1 MSFVFSWDKLDDEVA
16 LQIEGMIHAHFQRIP
31 KPAFMGNIAV
41 SKFRFGST
49 PPSITVLDVTD
60 PLEEWYVHMD
70 QEEARLAQ
78 EAAEAGG
85 GESLDEDE
93 LASDE
98 DDYDDPYTYS
108 ADESIVMVGEGDDIE
123 YLDSAAYE
131 EEERDRMR
139 AEEWLRQNHG
149 ERTKSG
155 TGSSSGDSYKG
166 GVLNNRHEDQAANSS
181 RTGLSRNEES
191 GLEQNRGAHP
201 RVAQNPLKSR
211 RSTLSRTSPSSTASS
226 ASSEKSHNPRHQSR
240 APTATKRA
248 NPNLKLD
255 IEASLPSS
263 SQIPSARKLGTSH
276 SLSSHAS
283 DEEIESEA
291 FYTHGESTIY
301 QRMKNMALESTSL
314 LPPRPASIEDDTS
327 EDAFH
332 YHKQHNQH
340 GSAYFPTTPGAGTS
354 HGNNNNG
361 GLGLGFGAG
370 IGASPGSVLS
380 SVMQNRSST
389 RPLSASSFYSG
400 PSSASVTSPTGR
412 SSQQPPQLYFPDLS
426 GMVLSGNSLLGLRAG
441 TPSRTIPSTPK
452 GFESPTLAF
461 SRRQS
466 FSDAGDEPMQ
476 RTLSASAAA
485 DRAFGSS
492 NGVNDRDKRLH
503 HSSAYVSPVEALN
516 FDAFSER
523 PKVVERLDEERAE
536 DKGNRGILLSQSIE
550 RDQQSRGSSSYQRQE
565 HRGQRQN
572 KSAERKARKQPE
584 ADRYSRT
591 SERTTPLY
599 VSPAPSKRNENDIQL
614 LLSVN
619 YQGQMGFTVETEMLL
634 NYPTF
639 AFLALPVKLVI
650 TGFSFKAKVLMGYLR
665 DHVNVCFLE
674 PEDPSE
680 SILSNVRIESQV
692 GDEQKHAV
700 LKNVGKIERFV
711 VEQLRKF
718 ITEDFVYPSYHSIE
732 LQRAPPP
739 PSADSPAQWS
749 QADGSSGGATASHV
763 DAPVPHNDK
772 RAIED
777 VGNRLLGDARGGP
790 FNVSIQA
797 GIAGAILIG
806 AGLLLS
812 FFGYRLFHITM
823 FLIGFYFFGNVSYI
837 AMANAGV
844 VSQTWLLI
852 VAIGVGIVGGL
863 LLICCSTLG
872 VAVLGALALYSLGLW
887 ILGLKSG
894 GLITSGTGRIILL
907 VSMAVMGFIL
917 GLCRERE
924 MVIIGSAI
932 VGAYSFVIGVDMFV
946 HTGFTLQA
954 DSFIN
959 SKNPI
964 ENVRFENQTP
974 GAYGLLGAFVG
985 LTVLGMIFQF
995 WSFGRRNF
1003 RPTAVTPA
1011 SGKVVS
1017 SEKPS
1022 GFGGI
1027 FRRR

>member
-1 MSFVFSWDKLDDEVA
+1 MSFVFAWDKLDDEVA

-78 EAAEAGG
+78 EAADAGG

-98 DDYDDPYTYS
+98 DEYDDYPYS

-131 EEERDRMR
+131 EEEQDRMR
-139 AEEWLRQNHG
+139 AEDWLRQNHG
-149 ERTKSG
+149 KRTKSA

-166 GVLNNRHEDQAANSS
+166 GVLNDRRGDQAGYTS
-181 RTGLSRNEES
+181 RTGHSRNEES
-191 GLEQNRGAHP
+191 GLGQDTGAYP
-201 RVAQNPLKSR
+201 RPTQNPLRSR
-211 RSTLSRTSPSSTASS
+211 RSTLSRASPSSTASS
-226 ASSEKSHNPRHQSR
+226 ASSEKSHNLRHQSR
-240 APTATKRA
+240 ASTAIKRP

-255 IEASLPSS
+255 IEASLPLS
-263 SQIPSARKLGTSH
+263 SQIPSARSMGTSH

-301 QRMKNMALESTSL
+301 QRMKNMALEPTSQ
-314 LPPRPASIEDDTS
+314 LPLKPASVEGDIS
-327 EDAFH
+327 EDPLH
-332 YHKQHNQH
+332 HHKQHNQH
-340 GSAYFPTTPGAGTS
+340 GNAYFPTTPGAGTS
-354 HGNNNNG
+354 HGNSNNG

-389 RPLSASSFYSG
+389 RPLSASSFYSA

-412 SSQQPPQLYFPDLS
+412 SGQQPPQLYFPDLS

-466 FSDAGDEPMQ
+466 FSDMGDDPMQ
-476 RTLSASAAA
+476 RTPSASMAA
-485 DRAFGSS
+485 DRASVSS

-503 HSSAYVSPVEALN
+503 NSSAYVSPVEALN
-516 FDAFSER
+516 YDAFSQR
-523 PKVVERLDEERAE
+523 PKVVERLDEESAE
-536 DKGNRGILLSQSIE
+536 AQGNRGAVLSRSVSQ
-550 RDQQSRGSSSYQRQE
+550 DQQSRGDSSYQRLQE
-565 HRGQRQN
+565 DHGQRQHRG
-572 KSAERKARKQPE
+572 AERKGRKQPK
-584 ADRYSRT
+584 ASRYRQT
-591 SERTTPLY
+591 SEPIIPMFT
-599 VSPAPSKRNENDIQL
+599 SPTLSKRNENDIQL

-674 PEDPSE
+674 PEDPDE

-739 PSADSPAQWS
+739 PSADSPALWP
-749 QADGSSGGATASHV
+749 QAGGSSGGSMASRVDGFNPSQSTTTASMVTNNTSARSGVNSHRSATEGSIRESAGSRRGRGLSAV
-763 DAPVPHNDK
+763 SQGSYESSATGPGPFRHSSGADAF
-772 RAIED
+772 
-777 VGNRLLGDARGGP
+777 GGP
-790 FNVSIQA
+790 SSLRA
-797 GIAGAILIG
+797 R
-806 AGLLLS
+806 S
-812 FFGYRLFHITM
+812 FTASS
-823 FLIGFYFFGNVSYI
+823 VATSY
-837 AMANAGV
+837 
-844 VSQTWLLI
+844 
-852 VAIGVGIVGGL
+852 
-863 LLICCSTLG
+863 
-872 VAVLGALALYSLGLW
+872 
-887 ILGLKSG
+887 
-894 GLITSGTGRIILL
+894 
-907 VSMAVMGFIL
+907 
-917 GLCRERE
+917 
-924 MVIIGSAI
+924 
-932 VGAYSFVIGVDMFV
+932 
-946 HTGFTLQA
+946 LQH
-954 DSFIN
+954 
-959 SKNPI
+959 
-964 ENVRFENQTP
+964 
-974 GAYGLLGAFVG
+974 
-985 LTVLGMIFQF
+985 
-995 WSFGRRNF
+995 
-1003 RPTAVTPA
+1003 
-1011 SGKVVS
+1011 
-1017 SEKPS
+1017 
-1022 GFGGI
+1022 
-1027 FRRR
+1027 

>member
-60 PLEEWYVHMD
+60 PLEEWYVHME

-93 LASDE
+93 LGTDE
-98 DDYDDPYTYS
+98 DEYDDHYPYS

-123 YLDSAAYE
+123 YLESVAYE
-131 EEERDRMR
+131 EEERDRM
-139 AEEWLRQNHG
+139 EPEDWLRQNHR
-149 ERTKSG
+149 ERAKSAA
-155 TGSSSGDSYKG
+155 GSSSGDSYKG
-166 GVLNNRHEDQAANSS
+166 GVPSSRHGDQAAYSS
-181 RTGLSRNEES
+181 RRAYSRNEES
-191 GLEQNRGAHP
+191 GSEQDTGAHP
-201 RVAQNPLKSR
+201 RTAQHPLKSR

-226 ASSEKSHNPRHQSR
+226 VSSEKSYGPGHQSR
-240 APTATKRA
+240 ASTTTKRM

-255 IEASLPSS
+255 IETSLPAST
-263 SQIPSARKLGTSH
+263 QFPPARKMGTSH

-301 QRMKNMALESTSL
+301 QRMKNMSL
-314 LPPRPASIEDDTS
+314 DPTRPLPPQPASIEGDS
-327 EDAFH
+327 LEDPSH
-332 YHKQHNQH
+332 YHHGQHHRN
-340 GSAYFPTTPGAGTS
+340 GSSSFPTTPGSGAN

-370 IGASPGSVLS
+370 MGASPGSVLS
-380 SVMQNRSST
+380 TVMQNRSST
-389 RPLSASSFYSG
+389 RPLSASSFYSA
-400 PSSASVTSPTGR
+400 PPSASVTSPTGR
-412 SSQQPPQLYFPDLS
+412 SGQQPPQLYFPDLS

-466 FSDAGDEPMQ
+466 FSDTGDDSTQ
-476 RTLSASAAA
+476 RAPFATVPA
-485 DRAFGSS
+485 DRASMSS
-492 NGVNDRDKRLH
+492 SGVHDRDKEPPH
-503 HSSAYVSPVEALN
+503 TYVSPVEALN
-516 FDAFSER
+516 FDAFSQR
-523 PKVVERLDEERAE
+523 PKVIDRLDEASSTGRGTRS
-536 DKGNRGILLSQSIE
+536 DLPSHSVQGDQRNRS
-550 RDQQSRGSSSYQRQE
+550 SSSYHRAQGHHSQRQE
-565 HRGQRQN
+565 KN
-572 KSAERKARKQPE
+572 AERRTRKQLGSE
-584 ADRYSRT
+584 RYRRT
-591 SERTTPLY
+591 SEASAPMF

-739 PSADSPAQWS
+739 PAADSPAQLPR
-749 QADGSSGGATASHV
+749 AGGLSGGSMASHADTFNPSRSTTTASMATNNTSVRSGVNSHRSATEGSRRESV
-763 DAPVPHNDK
+763 GSGRGRGLSAVSRGSYESAATGAGPSLHSRGADAF
-772 RAIED
+772 
-777 VGNRLLGDARGGP
+777 GGP
-790 FNVSIQA
+790 SSLRARSSTASSVAS
-797 GIAGAILIG
+797 
-806 AGLLLS
+806 
-812 FFGYRLFHITM
+812 
-823 FLIGFYFFGNVSYI
+823 SYPHHW
-837 AMANAGV
+837 
-844 VSQTWLLI
+844 Q
-852 VAIGVGIVGGL
+852 
-863 LLICCSTLG
+863 
-872 VAVLGALALYSLGLW
+872 
-887 ILGLKSG
+887 
-894 GLITSGTGRIILL
+894 
-907 VSMAVMGFIL
+907 
-917 GLCRERE
+917 
-924 MVIIGSAI
+924 
-932 VGAYSFVIGVDMFV
+932 
-946 HTGFTLQA
+946 
-954 DSFIN
+954 
-959 SKNPI
+959 
-964 ENVRFENQTP
+964 
-974 GAYGLLGAFVG
+974 
-985 LTVLGMIFQF
+985 
-995 WSFGRRNF
+995 
-1003 RPTAVTPA
+1003 
-1011 SGKVVS
+1011 
-1017 SEKPS
+1017 EK
-1022 GFGGI
+1022 
-1027 FRRR
+1027 

>member
-98 DDYDDPYTYS
+98 DEYDDHYPYS
-108 ADESIVMVGEGDDIE
+108 AGESIVMVGEGDDIE
-123 YLDSAAYE
+123 YLDSVAYE
-131 EEERDRMR
+131 VEEQDRI
-139 AEEWLRQNHG
+139 ETEDWLRQNHR
-149 ERTKSG
+149 EQTKSAA
-155 TGSSSGDSYKG
+155 GSSSGDSYKG
-166 GVLNNRHEDQAANSS
+166 GVLPNRHRSQAAYSP
-181 RTGLSRNEES
+181 RKAYSRNEES
-191 GLEQNRGAHP
+191 ESEQDTGAHP
-201 RVAQNPLKSR
+201 RPTQYPPKSR
-211 RSTLSRTSPSSTASS
+211 RSTLSRTSPSSASSS
-226 ASSEKSHNPRHQSR
+226 ASSEKSHGPRHQNGAS
-240 APTATKRA
+240 ATTKRT

-263 SQIPSARKLGTSH
+263 SQIPSARNMGTSH

-301 QRMKNMALESTSL
+301 QRMKNMALEPNSL
-314 LPPRPASIEDDTS
+314 LPARPASIEGETS
-327 EDAFH
+327 EDPSH
-332 YHKQHNQH
+332 QDKQYSQH
-340 GSAYFPTTPGAGTS
+340 GSSYFPTTPGAGVS

-370 IGASPGSVLS
+370 MGASPGSVLS

-389 RPLSASSFYSG
+389 RPLSASSFYSA
-400 PSSASVTSPTGR
+400 PPSASVTSPTGR
-412 SSQQPPQLYFPDLS
+412 SGPQPPQLYFPDLS

-466 FSDAGDEPMQ
+466 FSDTGDDSVQ
-476 RTLSASAAA
+476 RTTSASVVA
-485 DRAFGSS
+485 DRASMSS
-492 NGVNDRDKRLH
+492 NGGQDRDKELH

-516 FDAFSER
+516 FDAFSQR
-523 PKVVERLDEERAE
+523 PKVVERLDEENTKDR
-536 DKGNRGILLSQSIE
+536 GNRGDHSSQSVL
-550 RDQQSRGSSSYQRQE
+550 RDQQSRSSSSFQRAQG
-565 HRGQRQN
+565 HRGQKQN
-572 KSAERKARKQPE
+572 KSAERKERKQPGS
-584 ADRYSRT
+584 DRHRRT
-591 SERTTPLY
+591 SESSTPMFA
-599 VSPAPSKRNENDIQL
+599 SPTPSKRNENDIQL

-739 PSADSPAQWS
+739 PSADNAAQIPR
-749 QADGSSGGATASHV
+749 AGGWFYPF
-763 DAPVPHNDK
+763 PVYYNG
-772 RAIED
+772 
-777 VGNRLLGDARGGP
+777 VNGD
-790 FNVSIQA
+790 Q
-797 GIAGAILIG
+797 
-806 AGLLLS
+806 
-812 FFGYRLFHITM
+812 
-823 FLIGFYFFGNVSYI
+823 
-837 AMANAGV
+837 
-844 VSQTWLLI
+844 
-852 VAIGVGIVGGL
+852 
-863 LLICCSTLG
+863 
-872 VAVLGALALYSLGLW
+872 
-887 ILGLKSG
+887 
-894 GLITSGTGRIILL
+894 
-907 VSMAVMGFIL
+907 
-917 GLCRERE
+917 
-924 MVIIGSAI
+924 
-932 VGAYSFVIGVDMFV
+932 
-946 HTGFTLQA
+946 
-954 DSFIN
+954 
-959 SKNPI
+959 
-964 ENVRFENQTP
+964 
-974 GAYGLLGAFVG
+974 
-985 LTVLGMIFQF
+985 
-995 WSFGRRNF
+995 
-1003 RPTAVTPA
+1003 
-1011 SGKVVS
+1011 
-1017 SEKPS
+1017 
-1022 GFGGI
+1022 
-1027 FRRR
+1027 